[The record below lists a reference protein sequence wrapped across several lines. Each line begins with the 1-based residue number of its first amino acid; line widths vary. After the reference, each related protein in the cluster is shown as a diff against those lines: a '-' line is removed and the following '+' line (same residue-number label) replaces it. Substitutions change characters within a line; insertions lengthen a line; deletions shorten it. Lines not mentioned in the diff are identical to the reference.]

1 MPNLVISGLPH
12 LGDNDSM
19 TLDVSTYNGEL
30 LVQILFDKKM
40 QGRTFEAKWMEGET
54 DVTF

>member
-1 MPNLVISGLPH
+1 MPNLVIKDLPRI
-12 LGDNDSM
+12 GDNSSM

-30 LVQILFDKKM
+30 LVQILFNKEM

-54 DVTF
+54 DVTV